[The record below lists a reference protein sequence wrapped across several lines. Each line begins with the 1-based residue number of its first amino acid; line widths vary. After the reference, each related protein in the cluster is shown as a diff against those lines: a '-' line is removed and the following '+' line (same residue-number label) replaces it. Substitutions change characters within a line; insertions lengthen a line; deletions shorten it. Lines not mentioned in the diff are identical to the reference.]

1 MSYIKKHQKL
11 WRNGKIEEAYLAKV
25 HYNSYLNK
33 GALVQEIS
41 EKTIASKADVLL
53 VLEAMEEAIS
63 ANIARVN
70 VIKMEILGSFYPAIT
85 AKIVGSP
92 DKVNQ
97 FSITDKSVRF
107 APLQVFREKVK
118 NTGVRLVTSK
128 VYPAE
133 PHPMTKKEKQKE

>member
-1 MSYIKKHQKL
+1 MAKWQNRGSISCQSALQFVLQHGSVGP
-11 WRNGKIEEAYLAKV
+11 RNFGENHCQQSRCVACV
-25 HYNSYLNK
+25 GGN
-33 GALVQEIS
+33 GRGIS
-41 EKTIASKADVLL
+41 T
-53 VLEAMEEAIS
+53 
-63 ANIARVN
+63 NIARVN

-85 AKIVGSP
+85 AKIVDSP

-107 APLQVFREKVK
+107 APSQVFREKVK

-128 VYPAE
+128 VYLAE